1 MKLVVVMGVAGSGKT
16 TVGRLLATE
25 LGVEFVDAD
34 DLHSEEAKQRMHQ
47 GLPLDDAMRRP
58 WLERLHEVLVQHE
71 GAGVVTACSALKH
84 SYRVELR
91 GDLPDVVFLC
101 LDAPRAV
108 LESRLEHR
116 FGHFAGPSVLDSQLA
131 TLELGPDLTVL
142 DATLPLDQLINAA
155 RAAAT

>member
-1 MKLVVVMGVAGSGKT
+1 MKLVVIMGVAGSGKS
-16 TVGRLLATE
+16 TVGRRLARE

-34 DLHSEEAKQRMHQ
+34 DLHTDAAKERMHQ

-58 WLERLHEVLVQHE
+58 WLDRLHALLAAHE
-71 GAGVVTACSALKH
+71 GTGVVAACSALKH
-84 SYRVELR
+84 SYRDELT

-101 LDAPRAV
+101 LVAPRAV

-116 FGHFAGPSVLDSQLA
+116 KGHFAGPNLLDSQLA
-131 TLELGPDLTVL
+131 TLELGDDMTVL
-142 DATLPLDQLINAA
+142 DATRSVDDLVAAA